1 MIDRKHSVRVASL
14 LAGIGMMVAG
24 PGVAF
29 ANDPGK
35 AKGSDLH
42 TITGT
47 TGSDASIFGHELM
60 SPEELDSHRTE
71 RDRATDRDAFDRQH
85 EQRMRQRARDR
96 GVTLSGDGD
105 AKGAT
110 GGGSSLERGPG
121 NSMNREGMNER
132 VTPPGDGETVPPGTG
147 TGTGTAPR

>member
-1 MIDRKHSVRVASL
+1 MIDCKRGVRAASL
-14 LAGIGMMVAG
+14 LAGVAMVVAG

-35 AKGSDLH
+35 TKGSDLH

-47 TGSDASIFGHELM
+47 TGSDAGIFGRELM
-60 SPEELDSHRTE
+60 SPAELDTFRAE

-85 EQRMRQRARDR
+85 EQLMRQRARER

-110 GGGSSLERGPG
+110 GSGSSLERGPG

-132 VTPPGDGETVPPGTG
+132 VTPPGDGEIVPPDTG
-147 TGTGTAPR
+147 TGTGTR